1 MVAREA
7 YLEAWAFFTLRSFLT
22 MCELTLDLQKTY
34 AWGTTTAIRW
44 PLGQLGIKLVEDFS
58 ELGGAL
64 TFTAAHRVRL
74 FVQKGSSMQEKWQR
88 LRRSSA
94 PTSCFA
100 ISLLGESTSW
110 RAQLCFCGEPH
121 SKTSH

>member
-22 MCELTLDLQKTY
+22 MWGLTLVLQKTY
-34 AWGTTTAIRW
+34 ASGTTTAIRW
-44 PLGQLGIKLVEDFS
+44 PLEQLGIKLVEDFS

-74 FVQKGSSMQEKWQR
+74 FVQKGSSM
-88 LRRSSA
+88 
-94 PTSCFA
+94 
-100 ISLLGESTSW
+100 
-110 RAQLCFCGEPH
+110 H
-121 SKTSH
+121 

>member
-22 MCELTLDLQKTY
+22 MWGLTLDLQKTY
-34 AWGTTTAIRW
+34 AWGTTTAIRR
-44 PLGQLGIKLVEDFS
+44 PLEQLGIKLVEDFS
-58 ELGGAL
+58 ELGGPL
-64 TFTAAHRVRL
+64 TAAHRVRL

-94 PTSCFA
+94 PYSA
-100 ISLLGESTSW
+100 
-110 RAQLCFCGEPH
+110 
-121 SKTSH
+121 